1 MKWISLVGFSA
12 FVIASLVAG
21 GRLLLL
27 ARRTRQAPE
36 AALGTALFL
45 GGGIGW
51 ALLVFGLQI
60 VPETVAPAMRLLG
73 NLCIHIG
80 GTALAVGTARMFRPG
95 QPGARAAVALLATV
109 FAVSFWQRLLDP
121 TALPVPAFVFWT
133 STLTGAACYGWSA
146 IESGLWYARLRRRS
160 ALGLADADVALRM
173 GLWAAATGIAVGIH
187 VVTAAN
193 WFVRPT
199 SLHPAALT
207 LSSLLGLGAAICLW
221 LAFFRRTNLR
231 TDARPEPAQPR

>member
-1 MKWISLVGFSA
+1 MQWISLVGFSA
-12 FVIASLVAG
+12 FVIASLIAG

-27 ARRTRQAPE
+27 ARRTRQVPE

-45 GGGIGW
+45 GGGVGW

-60 VPETVAPAMRLLG
+60 LPETVAPATRLLG
-73 NLCIHIG
+73 NLCIYIG
-80 GTALAVGTARMFRPG
+80 GTALAAGTAHMFRPG
-95 QPGARAAVALLATV
+95 QPGARVAVALLAGV

-121 TALPVPAFVFWT
+121 AARPVPDFVFWT
-133 STLTGAACYGWSA
+133 STLAGAACYGWSA
-146 IESGLWYARLRRRS
+146 VESWRWYARLRRRF

-193 WFVRPT
+193 RL
-199 SLHPAALT
+199 LHPTDLHPVALT
-207 LSSLLGLGAAICLW
+207 LSSLLGLGAAVCLW
-221 LAFFRRTNLR
+221 LAFFRRTRLR
-231 TDARPEPAQPR
+231 TDARPEPAQPS